1 MAQLLGRR
9 LELATGGPRDAP
21 ARQRTLRATIEWSY
35 SLLDAT
41 QRRLFRRIAVFAG
54 GFSAEAAG
62 TVCGAH
68 AADLQW
74 LVAKSLISSSPKG
87 NETRFTLLET
97 IREFAFEQLRAAGE
111 LGDISAKHASYF
123 AQLARQGENAS
134 TVQGAEQTSVIGRL
148 ESEMDNIR
156 VALDW
161 SFEEGDGHEDSGH
174 RRETALRIAGSLAW
188 VWWAQGRAREG
199 RRWVDLALERSDAFP
214 SESRARCLHAVGML
228 ADVSGDL
235 ERAAGC
241 LREAV
246 SAFEALGD
254 KRRMSSVMNSLA
266 IITRS
271 RGELPEARELL
282 ERCLSLRRE
291 LGDERGIVIC
301 LSNLGVFALDEG
313 DLDRAQSLMEQARS
327 LSRDHDDA
335 WAEASD
341 IANLGA
347 VALERGDADDAG
359 TLLRRALI
367 VLHEAGDA
375 EAVAETL
382 GRLAGVAAAKGQAER
397 AAQLSGASDA
407 LMRKIGAGLA
417 DYDHKRLERHLA
429 RARSALGEN
438 EYESLEQRGA
448 GMTPEDA
455 MDYGLTP

>member
-174 RRETALRIAGSLAW
+174 AGRRRCGLR
-188 VWWAQGRAREG
+188 GRWHGCGGLRVARE
-199 RRWVDLALERSDAFP
+199 
-214 SESRARCLHAVGML
+214 
-228 ADVSGDL
+228 
-235 ERAAGC
+235 
-241 LREAV
+241 
-246 SAFEALGD
+246 
-254 KRRMSSVMNSLA
+254 K
-266 IITRS
+266 
-271 RGELPEARELL
+271 
-282 ERCLSLRRE
+282 
-291 LGDERGIVIC
+291 
-301 LSNLGVFALDEG
+301 
-313 DLDRAQSLMEQARS
+313 
-327 LSRDHDDA
+327 
-335 WAEASD
+335 
-341 IANLGA
+341 
-347 VALERGDADDAG
+347 DADGSIWRSKEATPFLPRAG
-359 TLLRRALI
+359 PAASTLWGCWR
-367 VLHEAGDA
+367 
-375 EAVAETL
+375 T
-382 GRLAGVAAAKGQAER
+382 
-397 AAQLSGASDA
+397 
-407 LMRKIGAGLA
+407 
-417 DYDHKRLERHLA
+417 
-429 RARSALGEN
+429 
-438 EYESLEQRGA
+438 
-448 GMTPEDA
+448 
-455 MDYGLTP
+455 